1 MLANYHTHTRRCG
14 HAVGADREYAEAAA
28 QAGLKILGF
37 SDHAPQ
43 LFPDGYYS
51 SFRMRPDAL
60 RGYVESVLALRQ
72 EFAGTLEIPL
82 GLELEYYP
90 RHFRDLLSLL
100 REYPIDYLLLG
111 QHFIGNEYDAPYSG
125 SPTEDAG
132 ILSRYVDQ
140 AIEAMNTGL
149 FTYFAHP
156 DLIHFVGDPAVYR
169 SQMRRLC
176 REAGSCGIPLE
187 MNLLGLQEGR
197 HYPNPR
203 FWEIAAEEG
212 NLTVVGR
219 DAHNPRVFAD
229 QATERRALAWL
240 DALGLKPLETVPL
253 RKISHS

>member
-1 MLANYHTHTRRCG
+1 MLTNYHTHTRRCG
-14 HAVGADREYAEAAA
+14 HAVGEDREYAEAAV

-43 LFPDGYYS
+43 IFPDGYYS
-51 SFRMRPDAL
+51 SFRMRPEELKD
-60 RGYVESVLALRQ
+60 YVESVLSLRK

-90 RHFRDLLSLL
+90 RHFPDLMTVL
-100 REYPIDYLLLG
+100 RSYPIDYLLLG

-125 SPTEDAG
+125 CPTEDKA

-140 AIEAMNTGL
+140 TIEAMNTGL

-156 DLIHFVGDPAVYR
+156 DLIHFVGDPAEYR

-176 REAGSCGIPLE
+176 REAKGCGIPLE

-212 NLTVVGR
+212 NLTVLGR

-240 DALGLKPLETVPL
+240 ERLGLKPLDAVPL
-253 RKISHS
+253 RKI